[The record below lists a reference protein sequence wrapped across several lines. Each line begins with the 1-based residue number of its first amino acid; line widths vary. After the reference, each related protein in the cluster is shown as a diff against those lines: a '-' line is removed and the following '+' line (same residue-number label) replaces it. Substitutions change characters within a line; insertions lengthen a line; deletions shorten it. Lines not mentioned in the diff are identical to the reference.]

1 MSAKKTSH
9 NQQQLSSAA
18 PLSNNT
24 FFIISFLA
32 IIIVTSAIYFPS
44 LKNQFTNWDDNL
56 YITQNP
62 NVQHF
67 NDDSVNIT
75 IKNTFSS
82 YEQGNYHPLTMLTYC
97 VEYTKFKLNPK
108 PYHIHNLLLHIL
120 NALLVFGFIWL
131 LTKQKWVAFITS
143 ILFAIH
149 PMHVESVAWVSERK
163 DVLYSFFYLAALCS
177 YIFYLEKEKKKTGLY
192 VLTFLLFI
200 VASLSKAMAISFP
213 IVLFT
218 IDYFLN
224 KKITTKNVLEK
235 IPFLVVSI
243 ILGIVA
249 ISAQKSGKAIEDV
262 LEYNIFDRIL
272 FSCYGIFTYLWKL
285 IAPIQLSCF
294 YKYPNKTDGHYPMI
308 FYIAPLIIFALAF
321 LIYRSKNKSKDLI
334 FGFGFFIIALAMVLQ
349 ILPVGAAIIAE
360 RYTYLPYIG
369 IFFIIAR
376 WINNR
381 IENENE
387 ETKALKTPSIIALTV
402 FGSMCCYL
410 TLQRTKVWRDS
421 ISLWSDAIEKDDS
434 FPLPFNSRGDAY
446 YVQGNY
452 EKAIPDFT
460 AAIQLHYQTADIY
473 YKRGLAYYRIQKYKE
488 ALADFGNVVKL
499 DNNFPDAYYSMA
511 LAHFNL
517 KDYIGAV
524 NDYTNEIQK
533 NPTSEKGYN
542 DRGVTYDNMGKYDD
556 AMSDYTHAIKLN
568 ANFVKPYFNRANAFY
583 KHQKFKEAILD
594 YDVVIQLSPMFAQ
607 AYNNRA
613 SAYGNLGKYNEAI
626 KDYSSAIEFNPQ
638 FASAYN
644 NRARAYSS
652 IKNYQAALD
661 DVLKAKQMGIAVDPD
676 FMEELQKENKK

>member
-1 MSAKKTSH
+1 V
-9 NQQQLSSAA
+9 

-32 IIIVTSAIYFPS
+32 IILVTSAIYFPS

-56 YITQNP
+56 YITQNQ
-62 NVQHF
+62 NIQHL
-67 NDDSVNIT
+67 NGDSVNIT

-97 VEYTKFKLNPK
+97 IEYTKFKLNPK

-131 LTKQKWVAFITS
+131 LTKQKWVALITS

-177 YIFYLEKEKKKTGLY
+177 YIFYLEKEKNKIAFY

-262 LEYNIFDRIL
+262 LEYNFFDRIL

-285 IAPIQLSCF
+285 IAPLQLSCF
-294 YKYPNKTDGHYPMI
+294 YKYPNKIDGHYPI
-308 FYIAPLIIFALAF
+308 LFYIAPLVIFALVF
-321 LIYRSKNKSKDLI
+321 LIYKSKNKDLI
-334 FGFGFFIIALAMVLQ
+334 FGFGFFIITIAMVLQ

-369 IFFIIAR
+369 IFFVIAR
-376 WINNR
+376 LINNR
-381 IENENE
+381 IENNTEQTN
-387 ETKALKTPSIIALTV
+387 ALKIPSIIAVIT
-402 FGSMCCYL
+402 FGIICCYL
-410 TLQRTKVWRDS
+410 TLQRTKVWHDS

-434 FPLPFNSRGDAY
+434 FPLQFNSRGDAY
-446 YVQGNY
+446 YIQENY

-460 AAIQLHYQTADIY
+460 AAIQLNYQTADIF
-473 YKRGLAYYRIQKYKE
+473 YKRGLACYHIQKYKE
-488 ALADFGNVVKL
+488 AIANFSNVVKL
-499 DNNFPDAYYSMA
+499 DNNFPDAYYSIA

-517 KDYIGAV
+517 AEYNEAIK
-524 NDYTNEIQK
+524 DYTNEILK
-533 NPTSEKGYN
+533 NPTSEKAYN
-542 DRGVTYDNMGKYDD
+542 DRGVTYENVGKYNE
-556 AMSDYTHAIKLN
+556 AMNDYTYSILLN
-568 ANFVKPYFNRANAFY
+568 PKFIKPYFNRANALY
-583 KHQKFKEAILD
+583 KNQKFKEAIQN
-594 YDVVIQLSPMFAQ
+594 YDTVIQLSPMFAQ
-607 AYNNRA
+607 AFNNRA
-613 SAYGNLGKYNEAI
+613 SAYGNLGNYEEAI

-638 FASAYN
+638 FASAYI
-644 NRARAYSS
+644 NRARANSS
-652 IKNYQAALD
+652 LKNYKAALED
-661 DVLKAKQMGIAVDPD
+661 IIQAKQMGIAVDHA
-676 FMEELQKENKK
+676 FVEELKTASEM